1 MRKEQH
7 GADEKTRGVIM
18 QKNDMTE
25 EYVKELGSQKSLT
38 VHIGEESY
46 KIFFTYGFYYHRNDF
61 STFHSHSSY
70 HEVIILDGDCDF
82 IVDDEVL
89 KLEGTNVVTMPPKI
103 FHKLLTTENVESC
116 AFFIDKE
123 FDFSVKQ
130 LPREIIRAF
139 FKECANAYE
148 TGDHSKVSGYLSL
161 ILSYCIPSGAIEPES
176 VSDYGFLIDK
186 FFNGHYTEDV
196 SLETLAEFLHV
207 SVTHAHRL
215 LQKHTGVTFTEELT
229 VRRLKVADY
238 LTKHRGMNL
247 TEAAEAVGF
256 RNYTAFWKAR
266 AKYKEKS

>member
-1 MRKEQH
+1 MRKEQSNTE
-7 GADEKTRGVIM
+7 EKTRGVIM
-18 QKNDMTE
+18 NKNDMTE
-25 EYVKELGSQKSLT
+25 EYVKELDSQKSLT
-38 VHIGEESY
+38 VHIGETPY
-46 KIFFTYGFYYHRNDF
+46 KIFFSYSFYYHRNDF

-70 HEVIILDGDCDF
+70 HEVIIIDGDCDF

-89 KLEGTNVVTMPPKI
+89 KLKGTNVITMPPKVY
-103 FHKLLTTENVESC
+103 HKLLTTENVESC

-123 FDFSVKQ
+123 IDFSVKQ
-130 LPREIIRAF
+130 IPTEIVRAF
-139 FKECANAYE
+139 FKESEGAYE

-161 ILSYCIPSGAIEPES
+161 ILSYCFPSSAIEPEL